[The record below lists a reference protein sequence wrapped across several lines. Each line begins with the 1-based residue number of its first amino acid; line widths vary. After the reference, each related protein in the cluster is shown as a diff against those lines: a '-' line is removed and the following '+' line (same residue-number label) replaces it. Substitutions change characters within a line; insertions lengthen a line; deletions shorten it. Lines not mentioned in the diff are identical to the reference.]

1 MGRTLLLTAFVVCC
15 LSVFAAGEVPPV
27 ISYQGVL
34 TDGAGT
40 PMPDATYDIT
50 FALYYQETGGSAF
63 WTQTMPVFV
72 SGGIFNVTLGDFSN
86 EPFENPSFLGITI
99 DGGQEM
105 TPRRMLTS
113 APYALNARTVQDSA
127 IHAFKIANGAVV
139 RSLNG
144 IADNVNLSA
153 GANITINPVNDEII
167 ISATGGGGVGG
178 TGATGQ
184 VAFWSDASTLS
195 GENNLFWDNLND
207 RLGIG
212 TPNPNG
218 RLRVESSELYTTVI
232 AGDYLD
238 DNTQVLRVNFTGTG
252 NADPV
257 AVYGQSRPAD
267 ERGIGGEF
275 VGGYTGVHAF
285 ANVGNQT
292 QDSYG
297 LHAEAIGSGG
307 NNRFGVLAEASGPGA
322 IRCYGVRGEGK
333 GATSTY
339 SVGVSGHASSGD
351 NFRYGVSGSV
361 VAGGT
366 GYWGVFGDAL
376 ISATSSAVYAAGDL
390 TYTGNLIGPPSDA
403 RLKKDVQPYEGA
415 LSSIMQMETK
425 TFQYKLDDR
434 QFAGI
439 RMAPGK
445 HYGFLAQDLEA
456 VLPELVVERVHPKSP
471 TSEDDG
477 ASAPLTIKGIKYM
490 ELVPILVQAIKEQ
503 QHTIEKLETRVAE
516 LEKK

>member
-1 MGRTLLLTAFVVCC
+1 MSRSLLLSAIVVAC
-15 LSVFAAGEVPPV
+15 FAVSAVGEVPP
-27 ISYQGVL
+27 IINYQGVL

-40 PMPDATYDIT
+40 PVPDATYDIT

-99 DGGQEM
+99 GGGQEM

-113 APYALNARTVQDSA
+113 APYALNARTVQDNA
-127 IHAFKIANGAVV
+127 IHAFKIANGTVV

-144 IADNVNLSA
+144 ITDDVNLSA
-153 GANITINPVNDEII
+153 GANITINPTGSDIV
-167 ISATGGGGVGG
+167 ISASGGGGVGG
-178 TGATGQ
+178 TGAAGQ

-195 GENNLFWDNLND
+195 GENNLFWDSLND

-232 AGDYLD
+232 AGDRLD
-238 DNTQVLRVNFTGTG
+238 NNTQVLRVNFTGTG
-252 NADPV
+252 DADPV

-267 ERGIGGEF
+267 SRGIGGEF
-275 VGGYTGVHAF
+275 VGGYTGVRAY
-285 ANVGNQT
+285 ANVGNQV

-307 NNRFGVLAEASGPGA
+307 NNRFGVLAEASGPGV
-322 IRCYGVRGEGK
+322 IRCYGLMAEGK
-333 GATSTY
+333 SATATYTAGAVGYTSN
-339 SVGVSGHASSGD
+339 GSGY
-351 NFRYGVSGSV
+351 RYGVSGYV
-361 VAGGT
+361 DAGGL
-366 GYWGVFGDAL
+366 GYYGVFGDAL
-376 ISATSSAVYAAGDL
+376 ISGASSAVYAAGDL

-425 TFQYKLDDR
+425 TFQYKLDDP

-445 HYGFLAQDLEA
+445 HYGLLAQDLET

-471 TSEDDG
+471 MSEDDG
-477 ASAPLTIKGIKYM
+477 ASPPLTIKGIKYM

-503 QHTIEKLETRVAE
+503 QQTIEKLEARVGE